1 MPALNPEPNNERG
14 KILEEAES
22 IINGKRN
29 KDYGDPYDD
38 FTTTAELWQTYLER
52 ITDRRG
58 SLVLEPH
65 DVAAMMMLL
74 KVARLTW
81 SPEEK
86 DHWQDAIGYGALGWE
101 CQVLGDNK

>member
-1 MPALNPEPNNERG
+1 MPTLNTRG
-14 KILEEAES
+14 KILKEAES
-22 IINGKRN
+22 IVNGKRN

-52 ITDRRG
+52 ITARRG
-58 SLVLEPH
+58 SLALEPH

-86 DHWQDAIGYGALGWE
+86 DHWQDAIGYASLGWE
-101 CQVLGDNK
+101 CQVLKDKK